1 MIANDGLIAAFNAWT
16 GTQPTVEARA
26 PGRVNLIGEHT
37 DYNQGLVLPAAINY
51 DVQVLARPLTGRTV
65 RLRSLTMGE
74 DGIIDLDRLQPIP
87 GRLWLNYAI
96 GLLAG
101 VEGAGH
107 SLPGM
112 DLLIQSDV
120 PMGAGL
126 SSSAAYE
133 MALVKAFE
141 EIGGFTL
148 EPMEAVRIAQRAD
161 WDFVGVQSG
170 IMDQS
175 ISRLG
180 RAGDALLL
188 DCRSLEY
195 RYVPINVDAELI
207 ICHTGIP
214 RELAHSAYNE
224 RREECERAVEALR
237 RSEPTI
243 RSLRDVTPQM
253 WEGLRDTVPEPYRSR
268 AEHVVTENARVL
280 DAAEAL
286 DRGDLPALAAL
297 FAASHRSLRDGYAV
311 SSRELDTLVE
321 IAHEVDPLIAARLTG
336 AGFGGCTINLVPP
349 ARVEEFEARVVE
361 EYPRRTGRTPTIYPA
376 RTADGASGRHLQPP
390 I

>member
-1 MIANDGLIAAFNAWT
+1 MVEIGDAAATFFAWS
-16 GTQPTVEARA
+16 GTAPTVEARA

-51 DVQVLARPLTGRTV
+51 DVHVLARPAAGRTV
-65 RLRSLTMGE
+65 RLRSLTIEQEGAL
-74 DGIIDLDRLQPIP
+74 DLDNLHPRA
-87 GRLWLNYAI
+87 GELWLNYPA
-96 GLLAG
+96 GLLQGIQQAG
-101 VEGAGH
+101 RQ
-107 SLPGM
+107 LPGM
-112 DLLIQSDV
+112 DLLIWSHV

-133 MALVKAFE
+133 MALVRAFE
-141 EIGGFTL
+141 AIGGFEL
-148 EPMEAVRIAQRAD
+148 PAMEAVRIAQRAD

-180 RAGDALLL
+180 KAGDALLL

-195 RYVPINVDAELI
+195 RYVPMNVDAELV

-224 RREECERAVEALR
+224 RREECERAVRALQAA
-237 RSEPTI
+237 EPGI
-243 RSLRDVTPQM
+243 RSLRDVTPEI
-253 WEGLRDTVPEPYRSR
+253 WERLKDTVPEPYRAR
-268 AEHVVTENARVL
+268 AEHVIAENARVL
-280 DAAEAL
+280 DAAAAL
-286 DRGDLPALAAL
+286 EQGNLVALSAL
-297 FAASHRSLRDGYAV
+297 FAASHRSLRDLYEV
-311 SSRELDTLVE
+311 SSPELDALVE

-336 AGFGGCTINLVPP
+336 AGFGGCTVNLVPP
-349 ARVEEFEARVVE
+349 GRVEEFEERVLH

-376 RTADGASGRHLQPP
+376 QTADGATSRQV
-390 I
+390 

>member
-1 MIANDGLIAAFNAWT
+1 MTSEGDPRVAFQAWS
-16 GTQPTVEARA
+16 GGEATVEARA

-51 DVQVLARPLTGRTV
+51 DVHVLARPVEGRTV
-65 RLRSLTMGE
+65 RLRSRTIDR
-74 DGIIDLDRLQPIP
+74 DGVIDLDHPRSIP
-87 GRLWLNYAI
+87 DQLWLKYPA

-101 VEGAGH
+101 IEAAGH
-107 SLPGM
+107 QLPGM
-112 DLLIQSDV
+112 DLLIWSEV

-141 EIGGFTL
+141 EVGGFEL
-148 EPMEAVRIAQRAD
+148 ADMDAVGIAQRAD

-180 RAGDALLL
+180 QAGDALLL

-195 RYVPINVDAELI
+195 GYVPITVNAELI

-224 RREECERAVEALR
+224 RREECERAVVALQQSDPR
-237 RSEPTI
+237 I
-243 RSLRDVTPQM
+243 QSLRDVTPEM
-253 WEGLRDTVPEPYRSR
+253 WERLKETVPQPSRSR
-268 AEHVVTENARVL
+268 AEHVISENARVV
-280 DAAEAL
+280 DAAAAL
-286 DRGDLPALAAL
+286 ETGNLAVLAAL
-297 FAASHRSLRDGYAV
+297 FAASHRSLRDDYEV
-311 SSRELDTLVE
+311 SSTELDTLVE
-321 IAHEVDPLIAARLTG
+321 IANEVDPLIAARLTG
-336 AGFGGCTINLVPP
+336 AGFGGCTVNLVPP
-349 ARVEEFEARVVE
+349 ARVEEFVNRVLE
-361 EYPRRTGRTPTIYPA
+361 EYPRRTGRTPRLYPA
-376 RTADGASGRHLQPP
+376 STANGATGRHLQ
-390 I
+390 